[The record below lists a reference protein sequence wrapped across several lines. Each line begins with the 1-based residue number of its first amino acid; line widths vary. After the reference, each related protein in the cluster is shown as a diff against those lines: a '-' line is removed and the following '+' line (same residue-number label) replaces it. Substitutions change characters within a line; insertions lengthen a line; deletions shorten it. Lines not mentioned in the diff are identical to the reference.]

1 MSYGESLI
9 SWFFY
14 IFPTDVMSFSFS
26 FLFFPV
32 SFNIFVLIFHS
43 KYFKPAEVI
52 FDLNAARFLPEA
64 DGAIQNL
71 RRLGKYRWSS
81 HDI

>member
-1 MSYGESLI
+1 MLVSKCFRLAEL
-9 SWFFY
+9 
-14 IFPTDVMSFSFS
+14 SFDF
-26 FLFFPV
+26 
-32 SFNIFVLIFHS
+32 
-43 KYFKPAEVI
+43 
-52 FDLNAARFLPEA
+52 NAARFLPEA